1 MSRRYPVADVYDD
14 RERDPYARPRPA
26 RNHEDVE
33 IDVNR
38 TRYADRPETVV
49 SDRRSARGGKLPDF
63 LHDDYG
69 RTNAGPLVVK
79 NREPDDYLD
88 HVSRRDHDTMSR
100 RGGPPERVER
110 DELVIR
116 ERRGEPPLRERPP
129 PRDPREVEQEEIV
142 YRRGGRDHSRPPR
155 PRDRGGEVE
164 ETDIFIRRREAERER
179 EQEPS
184 RGPPPDIVFRRGA
197 GDRRPPPR
205 SEAARSEVADDDFIF
220 RHEETRSP
228 PPPARSVRNVE
239 REEIS
244 IRERD
249 RSLGPLH
256 RRSPGPIARER
267 EEWLFRRRSP
277 SPPPPPR
284 DEREEIIIR
293 RREHEHPPPPSMRD
307 EREEIII
314 RRSER
319 LVPREPS
326 PEPVR
331 EPSPEPLPPPPLDPI
346 VRPPIIQEIIT
357 HHRHIDHGIERVR
370 SPEMLPSPPP
380 APPSPPPAPRD
391 ESLEIEIRRRKTRNG
406 GYNEDITFERDV
418 SRPAPAREPEVERNV
433 ELTRSRSVSTPQR
446 RYDDEIAAEAE
457 YYNRKALERGYV
469 GEAYNGAT
477 RDWGLVDIP
486 PGTRRVQMDGLG
498 GGRQDITWQQY
509 NGSRRSKFYTA
520 DEEFITDFAPGPPPE
535 RKEEKRKV
543 TKDMWTEVTKDL
555 VIKEAIDEMGYQYED
570 SEHFFY
576 VMEYLKY
583 EDVLRLVELSEEIRR
598 ERHDRIR
605 EIEWEREQ
613 LERLPPPKP
622 RSPPAKARSKYDERI
637 YEREVIYDSKRS
649 GRYRS

>member
-1 MSRRYPVADVYDD
+1 MSRRYPPADVYDE

-26 RNHEDVE
+26 RNYEDIEVD
-33 IDVNR
+33 INR
-38 TRYADRPETVV
+38 TRYADRPESVV
-49 SDRRSARGGKLPDF
+49 SDRRAPRGAKLPDF

-79 NREPDDYLD
+79 NREPDDYAD
-88 HVSRRDHDTMSR
+88 YVSRRDPETMSR

-116 ERRGEPPLRERPP
+116 ERRNEPPLRERRPPP
-129 PRDPREVEQEEIV
+129 PRDPRDVEREEIII
-142 YRRGGRDHSRPPR
+142 RHGDRDQSRPR
-155 PRDRGGEVE
+155 PRDRGDVE
-164 ETDIFIRRREAERER
+164 ETDILIRRREQERER
-179 EQEPS
+179 DPEPP

-197 GDRRPPPR
+197 GDRRPPR
-205 SEAARSEVADDDFIF
+205 SEAARSEVAEEEFVF

-228 PPPARSVRNVE
+228 PPPARSVRGME

-244 IRERD
+244 IRERE
-249 RSLGPLH
+249 RSLPPYR
-256 RRSPGPIARER
+256 RRSPGPVAREK
-267 EEWLFRRRSP
+267 EEWLFRRREP

-293 RREHEHPPPPSMRD
+293 RREHEHHSPPPLRD

-314 RRSER
+314 RRRER
-319 LVPREPS
+319 SVPREPS

-331 EPSPEPLPPPPLDPI
+331 EPSPEPMPPPPEPI

-370 SPEMLPSPPP
+370 SPEPVPSPPP

-391 ESLEIEIRRRKTRNG
+391 ESLEIEIRRRNTRNG
-406 GYNEDITFERDV
+406 GYEENITFERDV
-418 SRPAPAREPEVERNV
+418 SRPARAREPEMERNV
-433 ELTRSRSVSTPQR
+433 ELTRSRSVSAPQR

-457 YYNRKALERGYV
+457 YYNRKALERGYM
-469 GEAYNGAT
+469 GEAHNGAT
-477 RDWGLVDIP
+477 RDWGLVDVP

-520 DEEFITDFAPGPPPE
+520 DEEFVTDFGPGGPAPE

-555 VIKEAIDEMGYQYED
+555 VIKEAIEEMGYQYED

-583 EDVLRLVELSEEIRR
+583 V
-598 ERHDRIR
+598 
-605 EIEWEREQ
+605 
-613 LERLPPPKP
+613 RLPQSSQPTTNKT
-622 RSPPAKARSKYDERI
+622 RS
-637 YEREVIYDSKRS
+637 
-649 GRYRS
+649 